1 MRDSDRANRRNVDQT
16 EVAMST
22 GPDDRA
28 GQPAGPAGDG
38 PEPSASQTETE
49 RVDRRLLELLVC
61 PVTKG
66 LLEYDA
72 TRQELISR
80 KARLAYPIRRGV
92 PHLLPSEARHLD
104 D

>member
-1 MRDSDRANRRNVDQT
+1 MGDDPHRQNPDGDAAT
-16 EVAMST
+16 TPT
-22 GPDDRA
+22 GPDIEARD
-28 GQPAGPAGDG
+28 PP
-38 PEPSASQTETE
+38 TE

-61 PVTKG
+61 PVTKSS
-66 LLEYDA
+66 LDYDEA
-72 TRQELISR
+72 RQELISR